1 MHNKFSQIPKPK
13 QGITISPSATHL
25 VDAYLQQGLTLHN
38 AGQLDQARVIY
49 QDVLKVDAK
58 NFDALQLS
66 GNLAFQTQNFD
77 AALKLLTE
85 ALTIDNTNASVY
97 NNLGNVLKAL
107 MRLEEAL
114 VSYDKAIELRHD
126 YAQAYSNRGNALKE
140 LNRLKEALVSYN
152 TAIKFKPDYAEAY
165 SNRGLVLKELKY
177 LDESLVSF
185 EKAIDLKPGYAEA
198 YSNCGNVLFS
208 INHLE
213 EALSNYDKAIE
224 LKPDYAEPH
233 SNRGLVLQSLNRIEE
248 ALLSFDKAIQL
259 KQDYAEAFFNKSLAL
274 LVMGDFHNGFNG
286 YEWRWKSESIKKNA
300 GERLFTQPLWL
311 GNESI
316 ANKTI
321 LLWSEQGLGDSIQF
335 CRYAKLVKSL
345 GARVLLEVP
354 QTLIDL
360 MDSLEGVDI
369 LIGQG
374 ATLPEFEYQCPLM
387 SLPLAFKTEPNSIPS
402 LNPYL
407 KSNAE
412 KRELWGRR
420 LGEKSKPRIGLVW
433 SGSAGHKNDLSR
445 SLRLAQLLEYLPP
458 NFEYVSLQKEVREED
473 KSALTNSTIKNY
485 GEQLIDFTD
494 TAALCDL
501 MDLFISVD
509 TSVAHLAGALGKKT
523 WILLPFS
530 PDWRWLLDRDD
541 SPWYE
546 SITLYRQGQDR
557 EYGTV
562 LLRVGNDLLKYFL

>member
-1 MHNKFSQIPKPK
+1 MHNKFSQIPKSK
-13 QGITISPSATHL
+13 QCATIGPSATHL
-25 VDAYLQQGLTLHN
+25 VDAYLQQGLTFHN

-49 QDVLKVDAK
+49 EDILKVDAK

-66 GNLAFQTQNFD
+66 GNLAFQTKNFD
-77 AALKLLTE
+77 SALKLLTE

-114 VSYDKAIELRHD
+114 ASYDKAIELRHD
-126 YAQAYSNRGNALKE
+126 YAQAHSNRGNALKE
-140 LNRLKEALVSYN
+140 LNRLKEALVSYEK
-152 TAIKFKPDYAEAY
+152 AIEFKPDYAEAY

-177 LDESLVSF
+177 LEEAMVSF

-198 YSNCGNVLFS
+198 YSNRGNVLLS
-208 INHLE
+208 LNHLDD
-213 EALSNYDKAIE
+213 ALSNYDKAIE
-224 LKPDYAEPH
+224 LKPDYAQAH

-248 ALLSFDKAIQL
+248 ALLSFDKAIHL
-259 KQDYAEAFFNKSLAL
+259 KPDYAEAFFNKSLAL
-274 LVMGDFHNGFNG
+274 LVMGDFHNGFKG

-311 GNESI
+311 GYESI

-335 CRYAKLVKSL
+335 CRYAKFVKRL

-354 QTLIDL
+354 QNLIAL
-360 MDSLEGVDI
+360 LDSLEGIDI

-374 ATLPEFEYQCPLM
+374 ASLPEFDYQCPLM

-402 LNPYL
+402 LSPYL

-412 KRELWGRR
+412 KRELWGQR
-420 LGEKSKPRIGLVW
+420 LGEKSKLRIGLVW

-445 SLRLAQLLEYLPP
+445 SLRLKQLQEYLPS

-473 KSALTNSTIKNY
+473 KTALTNSAIKNY
-485 GEQLIDFTD
+485 SEQLIDFTD

-501 MDLFISVD
+501 MDLVISVD
-509 TSVAHLAGALGKKT
+509 TSVAHLAGALDKKT

-546 SITLYRQGQDR
+546 SIKLYRQGRDR

-562 LLRVGNDLLKYFL
+562 LRRVESDLLKCFL

>member
-1 MHNKFSQIPKPK
+1 MSAN
-13 QGITISPSATHL
+13 ISPSATYL
-25 VDAYLQQGLTLHN
+25 IDAYLQQGLAFHN
-38 AGQLDQARVIY
+38 AGQLDQARSIY
-49 QDVLKVDAK
+49 QEILKVDDK

-77 AALKLLTE
+77 IALKLLTD
-85 ALTIDNTNASVY
+85 ALAVDNTNASVY
-97 NNLGNVLKAL
+97 NNRGNVLKAL

-114 VSYDKAIELRHD
+114 ESYDKAIERRHD
-126 YAQAYSNRGNALKE
+126 YALAHSNRGNVLKE
-140 LNRLKEALVSYN
+140 LNRLEEALACYEQ
-152 TAIKFKPDYAEAY
+152 AIEFMPDYAEAY
-165 SNRGLVLKELKY
+165 SNCGVALKELNR
-177 LDESLVSF
+177 LEESLASF
-185 EKAIDLKPGYAEA
+185 EKAIDVNPGYAQA
-198 YSNCGNVLFS
+198 FSNRGNALLGL
-208 INHLE
+208 NRLN

-224 LKPDYAEPH
+224 LKPDYAQAH

-248 ALLSFDKAIQL
+248 ALLSFEKAIHL
-259 KQDYAEAFFNKSLAL
+259 KPDYAEAYFNKTLAL
-274 LVMGDFHNGFNG
+274 LLMGDLLDGFEG

-300 GERLFTQPLWL
+300 GERLFKQPLWL

-354 QTLIDL
+354 CNLIAL
-360 MDSLEGVDI
+360 LDSLEGVDI
-369 LIGQG
+369 FIEQG
-374 ATLPEFEYQCPLM
+374 ASLPEFDYQCPLM
-387 SLPLAFKTEPNSIPS
+387 SLPFAFKTEPNSIPNLS
-402 LNPYL
+402 PYL

-412 KRELWGRR
+412 KRELWGQR
-420 LGEKSKPRIGLVW
+420 LGEKSKPRIGVVW
-433 SGSAGHKNDLSR
+433 SGSARHKNDLNR
-445 SLRLAQLLEYLPP
+445 SLKLTQLLDYLPTS
-458 NFEYVSLQKEVREED
+458 FEYVSLQKEVREED
-473 KSALTNSTIKNY
+473 KTTLTNSTIKNY
-485 GEQLIDFTD
+485 GEQIIDFTD

-501 MDLFISVD
+501 MDLVISVD

-557 EYGTV
+557 EYETV
-562 LLRVGNDLLKYFL
+562 LRRVENDLLKCFL

>member
-1 MHNKFSQIPKPK
+1 MHNKFSQIPNSK
-13 QGITISPSATHL
+13 QGTTIDPLATHL
-25 VDAYLQQGLTLHN
+25 VDAYLQQGLNFHN

-49 QDVLKVDAK
+49 EDVLKVDAK

-77 AALKLLTE
+77 SALKLLTK
-85 ALTIDNTNASVY
+85 ALTIDNANATVY
-97 NNLGNVLKAL
+97 TNLGNVFKAL

-114 VSYDKAIELRHD
+114 ASYDKAIELRHD
-126 YAQAYSNRGNALKE
+126 YAHAHSNRGNALKE
-140 LNRLKEALVSYN
+140 LNRLKEALVSYEK
-152 TAIKFKPDYAEAY
+152 AIEFKPDYAEAY

-177 LDESLVSF
+177 LEESLVSF

-198 YSNCGNVLFS
+198 YSNRGNVLLS
-208 INHLE
+208 LNHLD
-213 EALSNYDKAIE
+213 EALSNYDKAID
-224 LKPDYAEPH
+224 LKPDYAEAY

-248 ALLSFDKAIQL
+248 AIQSFDNAIHL
-259 KQDYAEAFFNKSLAL
+259 KPEYSEAFFNKSLAL
-274 LVMGDFHNGFNG
+274 LVSGDFHNGLEC

-300 GERLFTQPLWL
+300 RERLFKQPLWL

-316 ANKTI
+316 GNKTI

-354 QTLIDL
+354 QNLIAL
-360 MDSLEGVDI
+360 LDSLDGVDI
-369 LIGQG
+369 LIEQG
-374 ATLPEFEYQCPLM
+374 ASLHEFDYQCPLM
-387 SLPLAFKTEPNSIPS
+387 SLPFAFKTEHNSIPS
-402 LNPYL
+402 PSPYL

-412 KRELWGRR
+412 KRELWWQR
-420 LGEKSKPRIGLVW
+420 LGEKSKPRIGVVW
-433 SGSAGHKNDLSR
+433 SGSAGHKNDLNR
-445 SLRLAQLLEYLPP
+445 SMKLTQLLDYLPSSY
-458 NFEYVSLQKEVREED
+458 EYVSLQKEVREED
-473 KSALTNSTIKNY
+473 KTALIDSAIKHY
-485 GEQLIDFTD
+485 GDQLIDFTD

-501 MDLFISVD
+501 MDLVICVD
-509 TSVAHLAGALGKKT
+509 TSIAHLAGALGKKT
-523 WILLPFS
+523 WVLLPYS

-562 LLRVGNDLLKYFL
+562 LTRLVNDLLKCFL